1 MLAMTVARQTT
12 KIGPGGELRIAREIR
27 DAARVTDG
35 QQVTIEVSPDDAIVI
50 RHAVSSDGDLVEVL
64 ARAKRLR
71 ARVQATGSA
80 ASVVREGRDELE
92 RRHPRA

>member
-1 MLAMTVARQTT
+1 MTVARQTT

-50 RHAVSSDGDLVEVL
+50 RHAVGSDGDLVNRHRRQWPR
-64 ARAKRLR
+64 RA
-71 ARVQATGSA
+71 G
-80 ASVVREGRDELE
+80 GRRE
-92 RRHPRA
+92 RRASGRSAP